1 MILHMEQLASSWTP
15 TIQTFTLL
23 VAALAFAFTTFYNI
37 KNKKAKV
44 LFDIFNE
51 SRGKS
56 LTEARRVLQMRNA
69 ARERID
75 IEDFRE
81 YSFYLNH
88 IGLLLYHN
96 YVDVEEIY
104 QLMGISIIDAWE
116 LLEPSI
122 MEVRV
127 GKRFAYQFHFQ
138 YLVARLKKYKQQGD
152 AEIRKIISESAQTIN
167 SHQLLER

>member
-1 MILHMEQLASSWTP
+1 MELLPTAWTP
-15 TIQTFTLL
+15 TIQASAVL
-23 VAALAFAFTTFYNI
+23 VASIAFIFTTLYNI

-51 SRGKS
+51 SRSKNF
-56 LTEARRVLQMRNA
+56 TEARRLLRMRSA
-69 ARERID
+69 AGERID

-88 IGLLLYHN
+88 IGLLLHHK

-104 QLMGISIIDAWE
+104 QLIGGSIIEAWE

-122 MEVRV
+122 MVVRT
-127 GKRFAYQFHFQ
+127 GKRYAYQFHFQ
-138 YLVARLKKYKQQGD
+138 YLVAQLLAYKKYGD
-152 AEIRKIISESAQTIN
+152 AEIRELISESAQIIN
-167 SHQLLER
+167 SHYFLE